1 MIVETSTDVFRLQ
14 ISKCLLAYLFEDGVD
29 EDIALQIVEIIALR
43 MARREDAEV
52 ASIGVFVRTNL
63 VWLDRGMMSYCEL
76 LERFTKAVA
85 HAALGY
91 AGLQTTLRLT
101 IGDLSRP

>member
-1 MIVETSTDVFRLQ
+1 MIVETSTDVFRRQ

-43 MARREDAEV
+43 MPRREDADV
-52 ASIGVFVRTNL
+52 ASVGVFVRTNL
-63 VWLDRGMMSYCEL
+63 VWLDQGMMSYCEL
-76 LERFTKAVA
+76 LERFTKAAA
-85 HAALGY
+85 HAGLGY
-91 AGLQTTLRLT
+91 TALQPTLKLT